1 MTGSLGF
8 RILSAPPRVAAAA
21 IDRLRG
27 AGSATVADA
36 MGRFGFMDPAIAS
49 RTGVGVCGVAVTV
62 RCRPGDNLMVH
73 KALEL
78 ASPGDVVVVDTCGNR
93 TSAVFG
99 ELMGKAAAARR
110 LGGLIVDGAVR
121 DVEHLSAMRF
131 PVYSRTVCPGGCDK
145 DGPGEINIPISC
157 GGVVV
162 SAGDVVIGDRD
173 GVAVVPSAH
182 ADEVAE
188 LVAQVLQRERTR
200 VSEIERG
207 VLFRPDVDELLRK
220 RGVID

>member
-1 MTGSLGF
+1 MTGKLGF
-8 RILSAPPRVAAAA
+8 RIVTAPPRLPSATVDAF
-21 IDRLRG
+21 RG
-27 AGSATVADA
+27 AASSTVADA
-36 MGRFGFMDPAIAS
+36 MGRFGFMDPAVES
-49 RTGVGVCGVAVTV
+49 RTGVGLCGLAITV
-62 RCRPGDNLMVH
+62 RCRPGDNLMLH

-78 ASPGDVVVVDTCGNR
+78 ASAGDIVVLDTCGNR

-99 ELMGKAAAARR
+99 ELMGKTAVARQ

-121 DVEHLSAMRF
+121 DVDHLTSMRF

-145 DGPGEINIPISC
+145 DGPGEINIAISC

-162 SAGDVVIGDRD
+162 SAGDVVVGDRD
-173 GVAVVPSAH
+173 GVAVVPRAH
-182 ADEVAE
+182 ADEV
-188 LVAQVLQRERTR
+188 LKLLGQVMQREQAR
-200 VSEIERG
+200 VAEIERG

>member
-1 MTGSLGF
+1 VSGKLGF
-8 RILSAPPRVAAAA
+8 RIVPAPPRLPAAT
-21 IDRLRG
+21 IDRFRG

-36 MGRFGFMDPAIAS
+36 MGRFGFMDPAIEP
-49 RTGVGVCGVAVTV
+49 RTGVGVCGFAITV
-62 RCRPGDNLMVH
+62 RCRPGDNLMLH
-73 KALEL
+73 KALEI
-78 ASPGDVVVVDTCGNR
+78 ASAGDVVVVDTCGNR

-99 ELMGKAAAARR
+99 ELMGKTAVARQ

-121 DVEHLSAMRF
+121 DVEHLTAMRF
-131 PVYSRTVCPGGCDK
+131 AVYSRTICPGGCDK

-162 SAGDVVIGDRD
+162 NSGDVVVGDRD
-173 GVAVVPSAH
+173 GVTVVPRAH
-182 ADEVAE
+182 ADEV
-188 LVAQVLQRERTR
+188 LDLLAQVVQRERAR
-200 VSEIERG
+200 VSEIDGG